1 MSGKS
6 CNGSFSFI
14 MSAEWD
20 YVGRRSR
27 KRFLEDKYSISIA
40 ERLSFIRAVDI
51 WRRLV

>member
-6 CNGSFSFI
+6 CNGSFLFI

-40 ERLSFIRAVDI
+40 ERPMTASRTYPKSIFE
-51 WRRLV
+51 